1 MPRKKPKKNIDEMT
15 DRELL
20 RQVFPERVV
29 RRVEEEIGLRNQE
42 EIPEPESEIDFPNDP
57 SL

>member
-1 MPRKKPKKNIDEMT
+1 MPRKPKKNIEEMT

-20 RQVFPERVV
+20 RSVFPEKAVQ
-29 RRVEEEIGLRNQE
+29 RVEEEIGLRNPVIKPVPDDQT
-42 EIPEPESEIDFPNDP
+42 PDTQ

>member
-1 MPRKKPKKNIDEMT
+1 MPRKKKDPNEMT

-29 RRVEEEIGLRNQE
+29 KALEHEIEMRNA
-42 EIPEPESEIDFPNDP
+42 DTNDP
-57 SL
+57 DQPPGSPDKTRV

>member
-1 MPRKKPKKNIDEMT
+1 MPRKPKKVIDEMT

-20 RQVFPERVV
+20 RSVFPEKVV
-29 RRVEEEIGLRNQE
+29 RRVEEEIGLRNPVPAPDSDDQT
-42 EIPEPESEIDFPNDP
+42 PDTQ

>member
-1 MPRKKPKKNIDEMT
+1 MPRKPKKNIDEMT

-20 RQVFPERVV
+20 RSVFPERVV
-29 RRVEEEIGLRNQE
+29 QRVEEEIGLRNPTPAPDSANQT
-42 EIPEPESEIDFPNDP
+42 PDTQ